1 MSKEA
6 LDSIGQGKV
15 WVGTQ
20 AVNNGLADVLGGI
33 EAAMKIAA
41 NLAELEDYAIEE
53 YPKQKDPFEKFFEDI
68 LSVAKARSLEFI
80 LGKDGYETQQLLKA
94 LSNYDYRQAVS
105 AVNAY

>member
-1 MSKEA
+1 

-33 EAAMKIAA
+33 EAAVEIAA
-41 NLAELEDYAIEE
+41 DLAKLEDYAIEE

-68 LSVAKARSLEFI
+68 LNATKERSLEFV
-80 LGKDGYETQQLLKA
+80 LGKEGYETRKLLKA
-94 LSNYDYRQAVS
+94 LSNYDYRQAIS
-105 AVNAY
+105 IFPQ